1 MSRKIKRPSLPESL
15 PLINFMEVFDPEEP
29 YIEQAEIA
37 DCVITLSD
45 TRLIEFKGVR
55 FRNIQFDQL
64 TENILKWGLLV
75 VLEII

>member
-1 MSRKIKRPSLPESL
+1 MSRKIKRPSLPISL

-29 YIEQAEIA
+29 YIEQVEIA
-37 DCVITLSD
+37 YCVITLSD

-55 FRNIQFDQL
+55 FRNVQFDQL